1 MGQSQ
6 EPPLRFFI
14 DTLRPVCPISTPKLF
29 FPRECEDSCCFFLR
43 RLGQCLYLHQYQF
56 EPGRVTLKASRS
68 QCPRV
73 QPIQFLSNEL
83 KIDLKPLCA
92 AACSGW
98 RRRWWSHLSVAVQ
111 RTVCS
116 TALGGDWIAPALR
129 AGEEPSLA
137 TILAGAEPYRAQPPV
152 VSLTRAQLQK
162 GARKK
167 NRCGQHANTSPKKNI
182 AWWLEQGL
190 ITLVHSNFL
199 FTDTAPGQTKNPHD
213 DALRKYFFIVSIN

>member
-1 MGQSQ
+1 MINH
-6 EPPLRFFI
+6 PYL
-14 DTLRPVCPISTPKLF
+14 LH
-29 FPRECEDSCCFFLR
+29 FLR
-43 RLGQCLYLHQYQF
+43 LTRHGAKPGTTSPIFHRHFAPSLPYLNAKAFFFRGSVKIPVVFFCGVLASAYLHQYQF

-182 AWWLEQGL
+182 A
-190 ITLVHSNFL
+190 
-199 FTDTAPGQTKNPHD
+199 
-213 DALRKYFFIVSIN
+213 

>member
-1 MGQSQ
+1 M
-6 EPPLRFFI
+6 
-14 DTLRPVCPISTPKLF
+14 
-29 FPRECEDSCCFFLR
+29 
-43 RLGQCLYLHQYQF
+43 
-56 EPGRVTLKASRS
+56 TLKASRS

-83 KIDLKPLCA
+83 KIDWKRLCASVLCPHMQLLVAARAPRVPAAVHA

-111 RTVCS
+111 RAVCS
-116 TALGGDWIAPALR
+116 TALGGDWIAPALP

-167 NRCGQHANTSPKKNI
+167 NRCGQHANTSPKKI
-182 AWWLEQGL
+182 LHDGWSQG
-190 ITLVHSNFL
+190 
-199 FTDTAPGQTKNPHD
+199 
-213 DALRKYFFIVSIN
+213 